1 MINVYTLTYV
11 YIYRKKEREGEENFR
26 LNLESRFINANLSI
40 NRLDG
45 QWFGVKQAAI
55 KKGELKKRKRKKE
68 VERDGG
74 GPLCR
79 RARRYSREFSRNIE
93 SATSRVCTP
102 ILNTATSLPLY
113 PCWQDLAKRVLR
125 PWRERRLAVSRS
137 VAEAGSLLS
146 DNRDHLFDRFLS
158 NQSLSWLDN
167 RVG

>member
-68 VERDGG
+68 VERDEG

-102 ILNTATSLPLY
+102 ILNTATSLPL
-113 PCWQDLAKRVLR
+113 
-125 PWRERRLAVSRS
+125 
-137 VAEAGSLLS
+137 AG
-146 DNRDHLFDRFLS
+146 RI
-158 NQSLSWLDN
+158 
-167 RVG
+167 